1 MFFLLL
7 YLQTGVAMI
16 ERPSYLKKIISYKDT
31 EQLIKVVVGIR
42 RCGKSTLFELY
53 QNYLLKNKITK
64 KQIQNINFEDKANRH
79 LLNWKSLYDYI
90 VTRLIKNKKNYV
102 FLDEIQNVQDFQKA
116 VDSLHLKKNVDL
128 YITGSNAYLLSGEL
142 ATLISGRY
150 VEIKMFPLSFKEYV
164 SALKDKTNLP
174 EKFNDYLN
182 NSSFPYTL
190 NFNRNRVQINEYLD
204 SLYNAVIL
212 KDVVQKKKI
221 SDVSRL
227 EKLITFMFDNIG
239 NETSINNIK
248 KQMESDNF
256 KIDVQTIENYLSAL
270 INSYILY
277 KVGRYDIKGKEL
289 LKTNDKYYIADMGL
303 RSYLLNNTTRDIGH
317 MLENVVYLELLR
329 RGYKISIGKVGDK
342 EVDFVAQNIDGIV
355 EYYQVSQSVI
365 DPKTFDRE
373 IMPLDN
379 IKDHNPKFLLTM
391 DYADLSYNGIRQI
404 NLLNWL
410 MN

>member
-1 MFFLLL
+1 M
-7 YLQTGVAMI
+7 
-16 ERPSYLKKIISYKDT
+16 
-31 EQLIKVVVGIR
+31 
-42 RCGKSTLFELY
+42 
-53 QNYLLKNKITK
+53 
-64 KQIQNINFEDKANRH
+64 
-79 LLNWKSLYDYI
+79 
-90 VTRLIKNKKNYV
+90 
-102 FLDEIQNVQDFQKA
+102 
-116 VDSLHLKKNVDL
+116 
-128 YITGSNAYLLSGEL
+128 
-142 ATLISGRY
+142 
-150 VEIKMFPLSFKEYV
+150 
-164 SALKDKTNLP
+164 P
-174 EKFNDYLN
+174 EKFNDYLH

-239 NETSINNIK
+239 NATSINNIK
-248 KQMESDNF
+248 NQMESDNF

-303 RSYLLNNTTRDIGH
+303 RYYLLNNTTRDIGH
-317 MLENVVYLELLR
+317 ILENVVYLELLR

-391 DYADLSYNGIRQI
+391 DYTDLSYNGIRQI

>member
-1 MFFLLL
+1 
-7 YLQTGVAMI
+7 MI

>member
-1 MFFLLL
+1 
-7 YLQTGVAMI
+7 MI
-16 ERPSYLKKIISYKDT
+16 ERPIYLKKIISYKDT
-31 EQLIKVVVGIR
+31 QQLIKVVVGIR

-53 QNYLLKNKITK
+53 QNYLLKNRIMK
-64 KQIQNINFEDKANRH
+64 KQIQSINFEDKANQH
-79 LLNWKSLYDYI
+79 LLNWESLHDY
-90 VTRLIKNKKNYV
+90 VATRLIKNKKNYV

-164 SALKDKTNLP
+164 SALEDKTNLP
-174 EKFNDYLN
+174 EKFNTYLQ

-190 NFNRNRVQINEYLD
+190 NFNGNRVQINDYLE

-212 KDVVQKKKI
+212 KDVIQKKKI
-221 SDVSRL
+221 SNVSRL
-227 EKLITFMFDNIG
+227 EKVITFMFDNIG

-248 KQMESDNF
+248 KQMENDNF

-277 KVGRYDIKGKEL
+277 RVGRYDIKGKEL
-289 LKTNDKYYIADMGL
+289 LKTNDKYYIADIGL
-303 RSYLLNNTTRDIGH
+303 RSYLLNNTARAIGH
-317 MLENVVYLELLR
+317 ILENIVCLELLR
-329 RGYKISIGKVGDK
+329 RGYKISIGKIDDK
-342 EVDFVAQNIDGIV
+342 EVDFVAQNIDGTV
-355 EYYQVSQSVI
+355 EYYQVSQSVM

-373 IMPLDN
+373 ITPLDN
-379 IKDHNPKFLLTM
+379 IKDHNQKFLLTM